1 MSAIAS
7 EIDQTLR
14 TLDPQRASALE
25 QAFRAM
31 LSAVRVTKSAGTP
44 EALAP
49 RAVDANGW
57 PLGYWE
63 SVVGCLAD
71 DDWEPPSDLPPDPC
85 PEDVSKP

>member
-14 TLDPQRASALE
+14 TLDPQCASALE

-31 LSAVRVTKSAGTP
+31 LSAVRVTSAATP
-44 EALAP
+44 EAAAP
-49 RAVDANGW
+49 TAVDANGW

-71 DDWEPPSDLPPDPC
+71 DDWKPPSDLPPDPC
-85 PEDVSKP
+85 LEDVSKP